1 MLYYGGIDV
10 SERIDINKTSTS
22 KESNICH
29 YCYFLD
35 KRFKFPPDVWNGCDD
50 VLMMSMNRSNIA
62 ILNIHDADYCCIII
76 GINKNEL
83 IKLIQSI
90 DLSKKSRI
98 L

>member
-62 ILNIHDADYCCIII
+62 ILNIHDADSCCIII
-76 GINKNEL
+76 GINKNDKINTKYRFE
-83 IKLIQSI
+83 
-90 DLSKKSRI
+90 
-98 L
+98 

>member
-76 GINKNEL
+76 GINKNDKINTKYRFE
-83 IKLIQSI
+83 
-90 DLSKKSRI
+90 
-98 L
+98 